1 MMGPVERLLSISARL
16 NEHLSTIPNGD
27 DREEFIEKIDVL
39 LDERGTIIGEL
50 QQSGKS
56 LDGHQLNKH
65 LQELDRSI
73 QEKLKKVMTA
83 IKTDMKTIQQSKK
96 TEQQYSNPYSS
107 VRVMD
112 GMYYDGKK

>member
-16 NEHLSTIPNGD
+16 YEHLSTIPDGD

-39 LDERGTIIGEL
+39 LDERGAIIEEL
-50 QQSGKS
+50 KQSGKS

-65 LQELDRSI
+65 LQKLDSDI
-73 QEKLKKVMTA
+73 QERLQKVMTV
-83 IKTDMKTIQQSKK
+83 IKTDMKTLQQSKK
-96 TEQQYSNPYSS
+96 TEQQYLNPYSS

>member
-16 NEHLSTIPNGD
+16 YEHMSTIPNGE

-39 LDERGTIIGEL
+39 LDERGTIIKEL

-65 LQELDRSI
+65 LQELDHNI
-73 QEKLKKVMTA
+73 QKQL
-83 IKTDMKTIQQSKK
+83 Q
-96 TEQQYSNPYSS
+96 
-107 VRVMD
+107 RL
-112 GMYYDGKK
+112 

>member
-16 NEHLSTIPNGD
+16 YEHLSTIPDGD

-39 LDERGTIIGEL
+39 LDERGAIIEEIN
-50 QQSGKS
+50 QSGKS

-65 LQELDRSI
+65 LQKLDHDI
-73 QEKLKKVMTA
+73 QERLQKVMTA
-83 IKTDMKTIQQSKK
+83 IKSDMKTLQQSKK
-96 TEQQYSNPYSS
+96 TEQQYLNPYSS